1 MNNLK
6 TINKIND
13 LVGIKKE
20 FPILN
25 KIIDG
30 KKITYLDSAASSQKP
45 NTVISCIKNTY
56 ESNYANVHRGIYK
69 LSQIA
74 TEKYEEART
83 IVAKFINAAF
93 SEEIIFTRGATEG
106 INLISSCLTDN
117 IISKGDE
124 IIIST
129 LEHHSNIIPW
139 QIVSKNT
146 GAKIV
151 EVKPDIDG
159 NISTEAIIKLI
170 NIKTKVISLPHVT
183 NSIGSMLDVEVICNE
198 ANNRGI
204 ISIIDGCQSVP
215 HLPIDVK
222 KLKADFYVFSGH
234 KLYGPSG
241 IGVLYGRKKILEK
254 LNPYQT
260 GGEMI
265 DYVSI
270 YKSTYAKIPNKFEAG
285 TPNIVGAIALGRA
298 IDFVSNIGMENI
310 REHSMHITNYLVEE
324 FKRLNFVNIIGNPK
338 KRISIVSFLI
348 KESHPHDIA
357 LLLDSRGIA
366 VRAGHHCAQP
376 AMRHFKVD
384 TTLRASVGVYNN
396 IEDVDF
402 LISNLKQIVKY
413 F

>member
-1 MNNLK
+1 MNNLN
-6 TINKIND
+6 TIKKITNLAD
-13 LVGIKKE
+13 IKKE

-45 NTVISCIKNTY
+45 NSVISCIKNTY
-56 ESNYANVHRGIYK
+56 ESDYANVHRGIYK

-74 TEKYEEART
+74 TEKYEESRSK
-83 IVAKFINAAF
+83 VAKFINASS

-106 INLISSCLTDN
+106 INLIASCLADN
-117 IISKGDE
+117 IISRGDE

-139 QIVSKNT
+139 QMVSKNT

-159 NISTEAIIKLI
+159 NISIGEVVKLI
-170 NIKTKVISLPHVT
+170 SSKTKVISLPHVT
-183 NSIGSMLDVEVICNE
+183 NSIGSMLDVEFICNE
-198 ANNRGI
+198 ASNRGI

-215 HLPIDVK
+215 NLSVDVK

-241 IGVLYGRKKILEK
+241 IGVLYGRKEILEK
-254 LNPYQT
+254 FNPYQT

-270 YKSTYAKIPNKFEAG
+270 YESTFAKIPNKFEAG
-285 TPNIVGAIALGRA
+285 TPNIVGAIALGKA

-310 REHSMHITNYLVEE
+310 KEHSMNITNYLVEE
-324 FKRLNFVNIIGNPK
+324 FKKINYVKIIGNPK
-338 KRISIVSFLI
+338 ERISIVSFLI
-348 KESHPHDIA
+348 HESHPHDIA

-384 TTLRASVGVYNN
+384 TTLRASVGIYNS

>member
-146 GAKIV
+146 GA
-151 EVKPDIDG
+151 
-159 NISTEAIIKLI
+159 
-170 NIKTKVISLPHVT
+170 
-183 NSIGSMLDVEVICNE
+183 
-198 ANNRGI
+198 
-204 ISIIDGCQSVP
+204 
-215 HLPIDVK
+215 
-222 KLKADFYVFSGH
+222 
-234 KLYGPSG
+234 
-241 IGVLYGRKKILEK
+241 
-254 LNPYQT
+254 
-260 GGEMI
+260 
-265 DYVSI
+265 
-270 YKSTYAKIPNKFEAG
+270 
-285 TPNIVGAIALGRA
+285 
-298 IDFVSNIGMENI
+298 
-310 REHSMHITNYLVEE
+310 
-324 FKRLNFVNIIGNPK
+324 
-338 KRISIVSFLI
+338 
-348 KESHPHDIA
+348 
-357 LLLDSRGIA
+357 
-366 VRAGHHCAQP
+366 
-376 AMRHFKVD
+376 
-384 TTLRASVGVYNN
+384 
-396 IEDVDF
+396 
-402 LISNLKQIVKY
+402 
-413 F
+413 